1 MKAMWDPF
9 QEMDDLLST
18 FDRSFGSRALPGPKG
33 DATGLSLRDW
43 TPAVDISETDEEYL
57 ITFELPDV
65 SRDDIKVSIED
76 GILTVTGERKVEKE
90 DKKKKFHR
98 VERFYGSFSR
108 SFNLP
113 EDVDTEGIHAGYA
126 DGVLNL
132 SLKKTE
138 RPAPTSVA
146 IEVE

>member
-1 MKAMWDPF
+1 MRAIWDPF

-18 FDRSFGSRALPGPKG
+18 FDRSFGRRALPGKKG
-33 DATGLSLRDW
+33 EAEGLSLHDW

-57 ITFELPDV
+57 IKFELPEV
-65 SRDDIKVSIED
+65 KKDDIKVSIED

-98 VERFYGSFSR
+98 VERFYGTFSR

-113 EDVDTEGIHAGYA
+113 EDVDDKDIHAAYT

-138 RPAPTSVA
+138 RPEPKSVDVS
-146 IEVE
+146 VE